1 MRSGQCNHRWMKRSV
16 WTLSE
21 IDLIWLGC
29 REKTCDLLICAVFFA
44 LIFARFHDGSQ
55 ETSRFCPSSGS
66 YWWTRDCRQ
75 AHACAMD
82 FRASVWK
89 TWQHD
94 TMIPSCCILC
104 WLKDPVNCGRSLLV
118 EAPTLQ
124 ELNLSFEDLDKPLLL
139 SRDHGSELSE
149 VDQENASAEF
159 CCTWPRSTWVFFL
172 DSTIYIPWRGMIA
185 RCQPMGTQAIHC
197 QHKRTTGRR
206 YFKLLQRDGFN
217 LQRIVSGT
225 RELSM
230 TQFTC
235 LSRYQGVLNR
245 CFFHR
250 RSPSS
255 HSALRKHPHLPGS
268 SSWCR
273 CTCPGTEIHSVG
285 NS

>member
-159 CCTWPRSTWVFFL
+159 CCTWPRSTWVFFWTL
-172 DSTIYIPWRGMIA
+172 QSTFLGEEWLHGVSLWVLRQYIANTKGQLEEDISNFFNVMVSIFNELFQA
-185 RCQPMGTQAIHC
+185 R
-197 QHKRTTGRR
+197 
-206 YFKLLQRDGFN
+206 
-217 LQRIVSGT
+217 VS
-225 RELSM
+225 
-230 TQFTC
+230 C
-235 LSRYQGVLNR
+235 LWHS
-245 CFFHR
+245 
-250 RSPSS
+250 SPA
-255 HSALRKHPHLPGS
+255 SADIK
-268 SSWCR
+268 
-273 CTCPGTEIHSVG
+273 EF
-285 NS
+285 